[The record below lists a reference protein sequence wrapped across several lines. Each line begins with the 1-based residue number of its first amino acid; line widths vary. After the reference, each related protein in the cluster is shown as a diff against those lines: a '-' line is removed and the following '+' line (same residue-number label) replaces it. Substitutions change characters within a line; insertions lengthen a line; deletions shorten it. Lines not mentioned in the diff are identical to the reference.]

1 MVWTCPFMR
10 SSLSNSSNQMITGLL
25 VGLPPSI
32 PVFSFRT
39 HGWSVRFPL
48 TTCSLHSYINPHSV
62 LTGNQGMKNYPCIS
76 LGKAGAVKDST
87 EDRQMRAA
95 LMGLG
100 HPEPTSK
107 GLDKPSL
114 MSLNWDCVKTK
125 RWQGVGFLT

>member
-1 MVWTCPFMR
+1 MECPLSIDSMLIAFLHQP
-10 SSLSNSSNQMITGLL
+10 SLSPHRKPRDEELSLYITGE
-25 VGLPPSI
+25 
-32 PVFSFRT
+32 
-39 HGWSVRFPL
+39 
-48 TTCSLHSYINPHSV
+48 
-62 LTGNQGMKNYPCIS
+62 
-76 LGKAGAVKDST
+76 KAGAVKDST